1 MLFGNL
7 CHMGAIPPAQG
18 LAFPFF
24 AAKFCS
30 MKTTLSLLLACMSLS
45 VLGQSQLFVLNE
57 GRFDWNTGVIDEA
70 PSLGVID
77 LTASSYA
84 QIASFDSIAFATD
97 LVVQEGHGYVCLE
110 NTVMKVD
117 LTTGEI
123 LHEVVLEGAQ
133 ELALLDDMLYVTRGG
148 LDPVTWGPL
157 DLESHLAW
165 LNADDLSFEG
175 ELTLAAGPQY
185 ACQAICVHNGRV
197 VVGVNNGWVWGGEVG
212 LVGTYDPA
220 SGLYTEV
227 DLGEAGKNPVALHEV
242 DGAVLSVN
250 NGDWNSTSVSRVV
263 AGETLDVSTEVLA
276 DVAAGC
282 NASAVVSANR
292 LALQIDAEAG
302 LRLVDGA
309 TGLGT
314 GETLNPNAS
323 SAYSLAIHPTSNMT
337 FSGVTDF
344 VSEGHVEM
352 HDDLGNLVGS
362 VQVGIAPGTL
372 VWGETATDNLNDI
385 MHGNAAWPAGTYDL
399 LGRAMAPHQATA
411 GQVLLHLDSRGIVT
425 KEVVV
430 RMD

>member
-1 MLFGNL
+1 
-7 CHMGAIPPAQG
+7 
-18 LAFPFF
+18 
-24 AAKFCS
+24 
-30 MKTTLSLLLACMSLS
+30 MKTTLSFLLACMSLS
-45 VLGQSQLFVLNE
+45 VLGQSQLYVLNE
-57 GRFDWNTGVIDEA
+57 GRFDWNNGVIDEA

-77 LTASSYA
+77 LATSSYA

-97 LVVQEGHGYVCLE
+97 LVVQGGLGYVCLE

-117 LTTGEI
+117 LTTGEV
-123 LHEVVLEGAQ
+123 LHEVMLEGAQ
-133 ELALLDDMLYVTRGG
+133 ELALLDGMLYVTRGG
-148 LDPVTWGPL
+148 VDPATWGPL
-157 DLESHLAW
+157 DLESHLVW

-175 ELTLAAGPQY
+175 ELTLTSGPQY
-185 ACQAICVHNGRV
+185 ACQAICVHNGQV

-220 SGLYTEV
+220 SGLYMEV
-227 DLGEAGKNPVALHEV
+227 DLGEDGKNPVALHEV

-250 NGDWNSTSVSRVV
+250 NGDWSSTSVSRVV
-263 AGETLDVSTEVLA
+263 AGETLEVSTEVLA

-282 NASAVVSANR
+282 NASSVVSANR
-292 LALQIDAEAG
+292 LALQIDQEAG

-323 SAYSLAIHPTSNMT
+323 SAYSLAVHPSNDMT

-385 MHGNAAWPAGTYDL
+385 MRGNVTWPTGTYDL
-399 LGRAMAPHQATA
+399 QGRSMAPHQASP
-411 GQVLLHLDSRGIVT
+411 GQMLLHVDSRGTVT

>member
-1 MLFGNL
+1 MNSKKIFPLGCLFVFSW
-7 CHMGAIPPAQG
+7 ATSFVQAQ
-18 LAFPFF
+18 
-24 AAKFCS
+24 S
-30 MKTTLSLLLACMSLS
+30 E
-45 VLGQSQLFVLNE
+45 LFVLNE
-57 GRFDWNTGVIDEA
+57 GRYDWTNGVIDQA

-77 LTASSYA
+77 IATSSYA
-84 QIASFDSIAFATD
+84 QIASFDSFAFATD
-97 LVVQEGHGYVCLE
+97 LEVQGGHGYVCLE

-117 LTTGEI
+117 LTTGEV
-123 LHEVVLEGAQ
+123 LHEAMLEGAQ
-133 ELALLDDMLYVTRGG
+133 ELALLDGMLYVTRGG

-157 DLESHLAW
+157 DLESHLVW

-175 ELTLAAGPQY
+175 ELTLTSGPQY

-220 SGLYTEV
+220 SGLYTEE

-250 NGDWNSTSVSRVV
+250 NGDWSSTSVSRVV
-263 AGETLDVSTEVLA
+263 AGETLDASTEVLA

-282 NASAVVSANR
+282 NASSVVSANR
-292 LALQIDAEAG
+292 LALQIDQEAG

-323 SAYSLAIHPTSNMT
+323 SAYSLAVHPSSDMT

-385 MHGNAAWPAGTYDL
+385 MHGNVAWPAGTYDL
-399 LGRAMAPHQATA
+399 QGRAMAPHQASP
-411 GQVLLHLDSRGIVT
+411 GQVLLHVDSRGTVT

>member
-1 MLFGNL
+1 M
-7 CHMGAIPPAQG
+7 I
-18 LAFPFF
+18 
-24 AAKFCS
+24 
-30 MKTTLSLLLACMSLS
+30 TTLSFLLACMSLS
-45 VLGQSQLFVLNE
+45 VLSQSQLYVLNE
-57 GRFDWNTGVIDEA
+57 GRFDWNNGVIDEA

-77 LTASSYA
+77 LATSSYA

-97 LVVQEGHGYVCLE
+97 LVVQGGLGYVCLE

-117 LTTGEI
+117 LTTGEV
-123 LHEVVLEGAQ
+123 LHEVMLEGAQ
-133 ELALLDDMLYVTRGG
+133 ELALLDGMLYVTRGG
-148 LDPVTWGPL
+148 VDPATWGPL
-157 DLESHLAW
+157 DLESHLVW

-175 ELTLAAGPQY
+175 ELTLTSGPQY
-185 ACQAICVHNGRV
+185 ACQAICVHNDRV

-220 SGLYTEV
+220 SGLYMEV
-227 DLGEAGKNPVALHEV
+227 DLGEDGKNPVALHEV

-250 NGDWNSTSVSRVV
+250 NGDWSATSVSRVV
-263 AGETLDVSTEVLA
+263 AGETLDASTEVLA
-276 DVAAGC
+276 NVAAGC

-292 LALQIDAEAG
+292 LALQIDQEAG

-323 SAYSLAIHPTSNMT
+323 SAYSLAIHPSSDMT

-385 MHGNAAWPAGTYDL
+385 MHGNVAWPAGTYDL
-399 LGRAMAPHQATA
+399 QGRAMAPHQANP
-411 GQVLLHLDSRGIVT
+411 GQVLLHVDSRGTVT

>member
-1 MLFGNL
+1 
-7 CHMGAIPPAQG
+7 
-18 LAFPFF
+18 
-24 AAKFCS
+24 
-30 MKTTLSLLLACMSLS
+30 MSLS
-45 VLGQSQLFVLNE
+45 VLGQSQLYVLNE
-57 GRFDWNTGVIDEA
+57 GRFDWNNGVIDEA

-77 LTASSYA
+77 LATSSYA

-97 LVVQEGHGYVCLE
+97 LEVQGGHGYVCLE
-110 NTVMKVD
+110 NTVMKVN
-117 LTTGEI
+117 LITGEV
-123 LHEVVLEGAQ
+123 LHEVMLEGAQ
-133 ELALLDDMLYVTRGG
+133 ELALLDGMLYVTRGG
-148 LDPVTWGPL
+148 VDPATWGPL
-157 DLESHLAW
+157 DLESYLVW

-175 ELTLAAGPQY
+175 ELTLTSGPQY
-185 ACQAICVHNGRV
+185 ACQAICVHNGQV

-220 SGLYTEV
+220 SGMYMEV

-250 NGDWNSTSVSRVV
+250 NGDWSSTSVSRVV
-263 AGETLDVSTEVLA
+263 AGETLEVSTEVLA

-292 LALQIDAEAG
+292 LALQIDQEAG

-323 SAYSLAIHPTSNMT
+323 SAYSLAVHATSNMT

-385 MHGNAAWPAGTYDL
+385 MHGNVAWPTGTYDL
-399 LGRAMAPHQATA
+399 QGRAMAPHQATP
-411 GQVLLHLDSRGIVT
+411 GQVLLHVDSRGTVT
-425 KEVVV
+425 KEVVA

>member
-1 MLFGNL
+1 
-7 CHMGAIPPAQG
+7 
-18 LAFPFF
+18 
-24 AAKFCS
+24 
-30 MKTTLSLLLACMSLS
+30 MKTTLSLFLACMSVS

-57 GRFDWNTGVIDEA
+57 GRFDWNNGVIEEA

-77 LTASSYA
+77 LATSSYV

-97 LVVQEGHGYVCLE
+97 LEVLGGHGYVCLE

-133 ELALLDDMLYVTRGG
+133 ELALLDGMLYVTRGG
-148 LDPVTWGPL
+148 FDPVTSGPL

-165 LNADDLSFEG
+165 LNADDLWFEG
-175 ELTLAAGPQY
+175 ELTLETGPQF
-185 ACQAICVHNGRV
+185 ACQAICVHNNLV

-227 DLGEAGKNPVALHEV
+227 DLGEAGKNPVALHEL

-250 NGDWNSTSVSRVV
+250 NGDWSSTSVSRVV
-263 AGETLDVSTEVLA
+263 AGETLEASTEVLA

-292 LALQIDAEAG
+292 LALQIDQEAG

-323 SAYSLAIHPTSNMT
+323 TAYSLVIHPTSEMT

-344 VSEGHVEM
+344 DTEGHVEI

-372 VWGETATDNLNDI
+372 VWGETATDNLNEVI
-385 MHGNAAWPAGTYDL
+385 HGKLAWPAGTYDL
-399 LGRAMAPHQATA
+399 QGRSVVPHQTTA
-411 GQVLLHLDSRGIVT
+411 GQVLLHVDSRGTIT

>member
-1 MLFGNL
+1 
-7 CHMGAIPPAQG
+7 MGTAYG
-18 LAFPFF
+18 LPFPFF
-24 AAKFCS
+24 VARICP
-30 MKTTLSLLLACMSLS
+30 MKTTLSFLLACMSLS
-45 VLGQSQLFVLNE
+45 VLGQSQLYVLNE
-57 GRFDWNTGVIDEA
+57 GRFDWDNGVIDQA

-77 LTASSYA
+77 LATSSYA

-97 LVVQEGHGYVCLE
+97 LEVQGGHGYVCLE

-117 LTTGEI
+117 LTTGEV
-123 LHEVVLEGAQ
+123 LHEVMLEGAQ
-133 ELALLDDMLYVTRGG
+133 ELALLDGMLYVTRGG
-148 LDPVTWGPL
+148 VDPATWGPL

-165 LNADDLSFEG
+165 LNSDDLSFEG
-175 ELTLAAGPQY
+175 ELTLTSGPQY
-185 ACQAICVHNGRV
+185 ACQAICVHNGQV

-220 SGLYTEV
+220 SGLYAEV

-250 NGDWNSTSVSRVV
+250 NGDWSSTSVSRVV
-263 AGETLDVSTEVLA
+263 AGETLNVSTEVLA

-282 NASAVVSANR
+282 NASSVVSANR
-292 LALQIDAEAG
+292 LALQIDQEAG

-323 SAYSLAIHPTSNMT
+323 SAYSLAVHPSSDMT

-385 MHGNAAWPAGTYDL
+385 MHGNVAWPAGTYDL
-399 LGRAMAPHQATA
+399 QGRAMAPHQASP
-411 GQVLLHLDSRGIVT
+411 GQVLLHVDSRGTVT

>member
-1 MLFGNL
+1 
-7 CHMGAIPPAQG
+7 
-18 LAFPFF
+18 
-24 AAKFCS
+24 
-30 MKTTLSLLLACMSLS
+30 MKTTLSFLLACMSLS
-45 VLGQSQLFVLNE
+45 MIGQSQLYVLNE
-57 GRFDWNTGVIDEA
+57 GRFDWDNGVIDEA

-77 LTASSYA
+77 LATSSYA

-97 LVVQEGHGYVCLE
+97 LVVQGGLGYVCLE

-123 LHEVVLEGAQ
+123 LHEAMLEGAQ
-133 ELALLDDMLYVTRGG
+133 ELALLDGMLYVTRGG

-165 LNADDLSFEG
+165 LNAEDLSFEG
-175 ELTLAAGPQY
+175 ELTVTSGPQY
-185 ACQAICVHNGRV
+185 ACQAICVHNSRV

-220 SGLYTEV
+220 SGLYAEV

-250 NGDWNSTSVSRVV
+250 NGDWSSTSVSRVV

-282 NASAVVSANR
+282 NASSVVSANR
-292 LALQIDAEAG
+292 LALQIDQEAG

-323 SAYSLAIHPTSNMT
+323 SAYSLAVHPSSDMT

-385 MHGNAAWPAGTYDL
+385 MHGNVAWPAGTYDL
-399 LGRAMAPHQATA
+399 QGRAMAPHQASP
-411 GQVLLHLDSRGIVT
+411 GQVLLHVDSRGTVT

>member
-7 CHMGAIPPAQG
+7 CQKGTIRPALG
-18 LAFPFF
+18 LIFPSF
-24 AAKFCS
+24 AARICT
-30 MKTTLSLLLACMSLS
+30 MKTTLSLLLACLSMS

-57 GRFDWNTGVIDEA
+57 GRFDWNNGIIEEA

-77 LTASSYA
+77 LATSTYA

-97 LVVQEGHGYVCLE
+97 LEVLGGHGYVCLE

-165 LNADDLSFEG
+165 LNADDLSFAG
-175 ELTLAAGPQY
+175 ELTLAAGPQF
-185 ACQAICVHNGRV
+185 ACQAICVHNNLV

-250 NGDWNSTSVSRVV
+250 NGDWNSTSVSRVL
-263 AGETLDVSTEVLA
+263 AGKTLEVSTEVLA

-292 LALQIDAEAG
+292 LALQIDQEAG

-314 GETLNPNAS
+314 GETLNPNAT
-323 SAYSLAIHPTSNMT
+323 SAYSLAIDPTSNVT

-344 VSEGHVEM
+344 VTEGHVEM

-372 VWGETATDNLNDI
+372 VWGETATNNLSDI
-385 MHGNAAWPAGTYDL
+385 MHGNAAWSAGTYDL
-399 LGRAMAPHQATA
+399 QGRSVVPHQTTA
-411 GQVLLHLDSRGIVT
+411 GQVLLHVDSHGIVT

>member
-1 MLFGNL
+1 
-7 CHMGAIPPAQG
+7 
-18 LAFPFF
+18 
-24 AAKFCS
+24 
-30 MKTTLSLLLACMSLS
+30 MKTTLTLLLASMSLS
-45 VLGQSQLFVLNE
+45 VLGQTQLYVLNE
-57 GRFDWNTGVIDEA
+57 GRFDWNNGVIDEA

-77 LTASSYA
+77 LATSSYA

-97 LVVQEGHGYVCLE
+97 LEVQGGHGYICLE
-110 NTVMKVD
+110 NTVMKVN
-117 LTTGEI
+117 LITGEV
-123 LHEVVLEGAQ
+123 LHEVMLEGAQ
-133 ELALLDDMLYVTRGG
+133 ELALLDGMLYVTRGG
-148 LDPVTWGPL
+148 VDPATWGPL

-165 LNADDLSFEG
+165 LNSDDLSFEG
-175 ELTLAAGPQY
+175 ELTLTSGPQY
-185 ACQAICVHNGRV
+185 ACQAICVHNGQV

-250 NGDWNSTSVSRVV
+250 NGDWSSTSVSRVV

-292 LALQIDAEAG
+292 LALQIDQEAG

-314 GETLNPNAS
+314 GETLNPSAS
-323 SAYSLAIHPTSNMT
+323 SAYSLAVHPSSDMT

-385 MHGNAAWPAGTYDL
+385 MRANVAWPAGTYDL
-399 LGRAMAPHQATA
+399 QGRAMAPHQASP
-411 GQVLLHLDSRGIVT
+411 GQVLLHVDSRGTVT

>member
-1 MLFGNL
+1 
-7 CHMGAIPPAQG
+7 
-18 LAFPFF
+18 
-24 AAKFCS
+24 
-30 MKTTLSLLLACMSLS
+30 MKTTLSFLLACMSLS
-45 VLGQSQLFVLNE
+45 VLGQSQLYVLNE
-57 GRFDWNTGVIDEA
+57 GRFDWNNGVIDEA

-77 LTASSYA
+77 LATSSYA

-97 LVVQEGHGYVCLE
+97 LVVQGGLGYVCLE

-117 LTTGEI
+117 LTTGEV
-123 LHEVVLEGAQ
+123 LHEVMLEGAQ
-133 ELALLDDMLYVTRGG
+133 ELALLDGMLYVTRGG
-148 LDPVTWGPL
+148 VDPATWGPL
-157 DLESHLAW
+157 DLESHLVW
-165 LNADDLSFEG
+165 LNADDMSFEG
-175 ELTLAAGPQY
+175 ELTLTSGPQY
-185 ACQAICVHNGRV
+185 ACQAICVHNGQV

-250 NGDWNSTSVSRVV
+250 NGDWSSTSVSRVV
-263 AGETLDVSTEVLA
+263 AGETLEVSTEVLA

-282 NASAVVSANR
+282 NASSVVSANR
-292 LALQIDAEAG
+292 LALQIDQEAG

-323 SAYSLAIHPTSNMT
+323 SAYSLAIHPSSDMT

-385 MHGNAAWPAGTYDL
+385 MHGNVTWPAGTYDL
-399 LGRAMAPHQATA
+399 QGRAMAPHQASS
-411 GQVLLHLDSRGIVT
+411 GQVLLHVDSRGTVT

>member
-1 MLFGNL
+1 
-7 CHMGAIPPAQG
+7 
-18 LAFPFF
+18 
-24 AAKFCS
+24 
-30 MKTTLSLLLACMSLS
+30 MKTTLSFLLACMSLS
-45 VLGQSQLFVLNE
+45 VLGQSQLYVLNE
-57 GRFDWNTGVIDEA
+57 GRFDWDNGVIDEA

-77 LTASSYA
+77 LATSSYA
-84 QIASFDSIAFATD
+84 QITSFDSIAFATD
-97 LVVQEGHGYVCLE
+97 LLVQGGLGYVCLE

-117 LTTGEI
+117 LTTGEV
-123 LHEVVLEGAQ
+123 LHEAMLEGAQ
-133 ELALLDDMLYVTRGG
+133 ELALLDGMLYVTRGG
-148 LDPVTWGPL
+148 LDPITWGPL

-165 LNADDLSFEG
+165 LNAEDLSFEG
-175 ELTLAAGPQY
+175 ELTVTSGPQY

-220 SGLYTEV
+220 SGLYAEV

-250 NGDWNSTSVSRVV
+250 NGDWSSTSVSRVV
-263 AGETLDVSTEVLA
+263 AGETLDASTEVLA

-292 LALQIDAEAG
+292 LALQIDQEAG

-323 SAYSLAIHPTSNMT
+323 SAYSLAVHPSSDMT

-352 HDDLGNLVGS
+352 HDDLGNLIGS

-372 VWGETATDNLNDI
+372 VWGEAATDNVSEHAHQDV
-385 MHGNAAWPAGTYDL
+385 AWPAGNYDL
-399 LGRAMAPHQATA
+399 QGRLLEPHQATP
-411 GQVLLHLDSRGIVT
+411 GQVLLRVDSRGKVT
-425 KEVVV
+425 KKVAV
-430 RMD
+430 RIN

>member
-1 MLFGNL
+1 
-7 CHMGAIPPAQG
+7 
-18 LAFPFF
+18 
-24 AAKFCS
+24 
-30 MKTTLSLLLACMSLS
+30 MSLS
-45 VLGQSQLFVLNE
+45 VLGQSQLYVLNE
-57 GRFDWNTGVIDEA
+57 GRFDWNNGVIDEA

-77 LTASSYA
+77 LATSSYA

-97 LVVQEGHGYVCLE
+97 LVVQGGLGYVCLE

-117 LTTGEI
+117 LTTGEV
-123 LHEVVLEGAQ
+123 LHEVMLEGAQ
-133 ELALLDDMLYVTRGG
+133 ELALLDGMLYVTRGG
-148 LDPVTWGPL
+148 VDPATWGPL
-157 DLESHLAW
+157 DLESHLVW

-175 ELTLAAGPQY
+175 ELTLTSGPQY
-185 ACQAICVHNGRV
+185 ACQAICVHNGQV

-250 NGDWNSTSVSRVV
+250 NGDWSSTSVSRVV
-263 AGETLDVSTEVLA
+263 AGETLEVSTEVLA

-282 NASAVVSANR
+282 NASSVVSANR
-292 LALQIDAEAG
+292 LALQIDQEAG

-323 SAYSLAIHPTSNMT
+323 SAYSLAVHPSSDMT

-385 MHGNAAWPAGTYDL
+385 MHGNVTWPAGTYDL
-399 LGRAMAPHQATA
+399 QGRAMAPHQASP
-411 GQVLLHLDSRGIVT
+411 GQVLLHVDSRGTVT